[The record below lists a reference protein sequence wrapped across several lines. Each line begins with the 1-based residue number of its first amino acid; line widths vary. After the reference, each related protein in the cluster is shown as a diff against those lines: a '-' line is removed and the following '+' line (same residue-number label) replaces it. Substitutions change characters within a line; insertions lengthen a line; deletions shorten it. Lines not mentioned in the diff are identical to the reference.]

1 VKKPIFSLDPR
12 VRIICLAVSL
22 AFVLSIFFPQAL
34 WKFGLFLL
42 GLLAVFYL
50 ISPKTARSFRN
61 FLRLSLILISLL
73 LFLAAVTLVFS
84 AETFRNRLQNFL
96 DLAIKT
102 FLILIS
108 IFIFILDSDFA
119 DLLKG
124 FYLFRLPS
132 SFLAMLTFAYRYF
145 ILLREELLSI
155 FRARISRT
163 VKRRPLLEEMKITG
177 LILNQYLLRLF
188 ERSERIYAALLSRGF
203 QGRLDFLV
211 NFRLSQK
218 DYLFLIFF
226 SSVVAAIKFI

>member
-22 AFVLSIFFPQAL
+22 TFVLSTFFPEAY
-34 WKFGLFLL
+34 WKFKVFLL
-42 GLLAVFYL
+42 CLLAVFYL
-50 ISPKTARSFRN
+50 ISPKIARSFRN
-61 FLRLSLILISLL
+61 FLRLSLFLIALL

-84 AETFRNRLQNFL
+84 AETFRNRLENYL
-96 DLAIKT
+96 DLASKT
-102 FLILIS
+102 FLISIS
-108 IFIFILDSDFA
+108 IFVFILDGDFA
-119 DLLKG
+119 DLIKG

-145 ILLREELLSI
+145 ILLRQEVVSI

-163 VKRRPLLEEMKITG
+163 VKRRPFLEEMKITG
-177 LILNQYLLRLF
+177 LILNQYLLRLL

-203 QGRLDFLV
+203 QGRLGFLI
-211 NFRLSQK
+211 NFKLSK
-218 DYLFLIFF
+218 SDYCFLFLF